1 MELLIISERTGADN
15 MNFKDKFMELIDKR
29 KILAV
34 LRILVL
40 TAAVLYLVFVLSSN
54 FFGDQKIIKVFFST
68 EDAMYLKSET
78 RDINPEK
85 DLYYQIIEEL
95 IAGPES
101 DSLRATIPAG
111 VELLDYN
118 IEDKNITLNFN
129 NELREN
135 HWGGSAGELLT
146 VYSIVNSY
154 TFFNEID
161 SVSIILEGE
170 EVDSLVGHLDLSEP
184 LMYNQELV
192 MVE

>member
-1 MELLIISERTGADN
+1 MELLIISERTGADK

-40 TAAVLYLVFVLSSN
+40 AAAVIYLIFVLSSY
-54 FFGDQKIIKVFFST
+54 FFGDQDIIKVFFST

-78 RDINPEK
+78 RDIDQEK
-85 DLYYQIIEEL
+85 DLYYQIMEEL
-95 IAGPES
+95 LAGPETE
-101 DSLRATIPAG
+101 SLRATIPDG

-118 IEDKNITLNFN
+118 LEDKNITLNFN

-154 TFFNEID
+154 TFFKEID
-161 SVSIILEGE
+161 SVSILLEGE
-170 EVDSLVGHLDLSEP
+170 EVDTLVGHLDLSEP

-192 MVE
+192 VED

>member
-1 MELLIISERTGADN
+1 

-192 MVE
+192 MEE

>member
-192 MVE
+192 MEE

>member
-1 MELLIISERTGADN
+1 MELLIISERTGADK
-15 MNFKDKFMELIDKR
+15 MNFKDKFMDLIDKR

-40 TAAVLYLVFVLSSN
+40 TAAVVYLIFILSSN
-54 FFGDQKIIKVFFST
+54 FFGDQEIIKVFFST

-78 RDINPEK
+78 RDIDQEK
-85 DLYYQIIEEL
+85 DLYYQIMEEL
-95 IAGPES
+95 IAGPEAE
-101 DSLRATIPAG
+101 SLRATIPDG

-154 TFFNEID
+154 TFFKEID

-192 MVE
+192 MEE

>member
-1 MELLIISERTGADN
+1 MVLSIISERTGADK
-15 MNFKDKFMELIDKR
+15 MNFKDRFMELIDKR

-40 TAAVLYLVFVLSSN
+40 TAAVIYLIFFLSNN
-54 FFGDQKIIKVFFST
+54 FFGVQDYIEVYFST

-78 RDINPEK
+78 RDIDQEK
-85 DLYYQIIEEL
+85 DLHYQIIEEL
-95 IAGPES
+95 LAGPES
-101 DSLRATIPAG
+101 EGLRATIPDG
-111 VELLDYN
+111 VKLLDYN
-118 IEDKNITLNFN
+118 IEGKNITLNFN

-135 HWGGSAGELLT
+135 HWGGSAGEMLT

-154 TFFNEID
+154 TFFKEID

-170 EVDSLVGHLDLSEP
+170 EVNTLVGHLDLSEP

-192 MVE
+192 MEE

>member
-1 MELLIISERTGADN
+1 MELLIISERTGADK

-40 TAAVLYLVFVLSSN
+40 TAAVVYLIFVLSSN
-54 FFGDQKIIKVFFST
+54 FFGDQEIIKVFFST

-78 RDINPEK
+78 RDIDQEK
-85 DLYYQIIEEL
+85 DLYYQIMEEL
-95 IAGPES
+95 IAGPKAE
-101 DSLRATIPAG
+101 SLRATIPDG

-154 TFFNEID
+154 TFFKEID

-192 MVE
+192 MEE